1 MISSIR
7 GRSLSL
13 LPSSGSEV
21 DEYMD
26 FDKSVNRTVQSF
38 NTTLAKVFLSI
49 CESKLYIYT
58 SMQAC
63 FRPLMYNDRDSCGRA
78 IYYKQNSVKWGL
90 CVSTTY
96 ASSWDFHRHVDG
108 PPISKAVSRKLNPKD
123 VWTFLWV
130 SLACRFHENSFHLFE
145 VFL

>member
-1 MISSIR
+1 MREQYFALKIVKLICDHKLRESMISSIR
-7 GRSLSL
+7 GRSLSP

-21 DEYMD
+21 DEYVD

-63 FRPLMYNDRDSCGRA
+63 FRPLMYNNRDSCGRA

-90 CVSTTY
+90 RVSTTY
-96 ASSWDFHRHVDG
+96 ASS
-108 PPISKAVSRKLNPKD
+108 
-123 VWTFLWV
+123 
-130 SLACRFHENSFHLFE
+130 
-145 VFL
+145 